1 MEIPS
6 TVWGDV
12 RFDGH
17 AAAKEAPI
25 DALWWPVSGEV
36 VHTFT
41 HFRLELVV
49 MRAIVPV
56 DAELTIW
63 AKAGRCQWVH
73 RRDLDA
79 AALPSVMRKVVA
91 HALNEK

>member
-6 TVWGDV
+6 TVWGEV
-12 RFDGH
+12 LCVGQ

-25 DALWWPVSGEV
+25 DALWWPVPGEV

-41 HFRLELVV
+41 HFRLELAV

-63 AKAGRCQWVH
+63 AKAERCHWVH

-91 HALNEK
+91 HALKEK